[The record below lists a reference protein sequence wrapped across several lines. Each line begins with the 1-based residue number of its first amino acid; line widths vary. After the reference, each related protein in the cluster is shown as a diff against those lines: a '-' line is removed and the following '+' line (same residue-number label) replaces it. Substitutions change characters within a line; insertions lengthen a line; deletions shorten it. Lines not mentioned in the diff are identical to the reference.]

1 MVCYFDLG
9 WVFQQFRCWTLLLK
23 RCAALERAMDDD
35 DEALYYFSASAGGGG
50 AAGPNPMPPSIGGQV
65 CGH

>member
-35 DEALYYFSASAGGGG
+35 VALSYFSASAGGG